1 MAIITISR
9 AAFSGVEALAEA
21 LAGELGY
28 RLYSREEL
36 LSDAAREFNALQ
48 SELESALIH
57 KPGLLE
63 GRGLK
68 RLRFVQCARATIAK
82 AVRADDMV
90 YHGEAG
96 HLLLGP
102 LAHHLRVRA
111 VVPNDA
117 RVANAMA
124 RCDMTR
130 ERATR
135 YVAEL
140 DEKRSHWVK
149 WMHGVDMNDP
159 HSFDLMVNLGRIPA
173 PSAMRLIVDTVRR
186 DFRTTPGDQGTGR
199 RGRGHSR
206 RPARCRGGRWH
217 RDDPHDSALHGR
229 RIEDRGDREAGRGR
243 DRGALGTEGVNQGRP
258 KRCATPAYR
267 FSPGSLSAPRCSRRT
282 RACTSTCSLSS
293 STSISGRSRA
303 SRSS

>member
-9 AAFSGVEALAEA
+9 AAFSGVETLAEA

-68 RLRFVQCARATIAK
+68 KLRFVQCARATIAK
-82 AVRADDMV
+82 AVRGDDMV

-173 PSAMRLIVDTVRR
+173 RSAVRLIVDTVRR
-186 DFRTTPGDQGTGR
+186 DFQTTPESQKVLDDLALQSEIRARVGVDEGIPDDRLDVVVDGGIVTIRTT
-199 RGRGHSR
+199 
-206 RPARCRGGRWH
+206 ARFMADVSKIGAIAKQVAGVTEVR
-217 RDDPHDSALHGR
+217 SALK
-229 RIEDRGDREAGRGR
+229 E
-243 DRGALGTEGVNQGRP
+243 
-258 KRCATPAYR
+258 
-267 FSPGSLSAPRCSRRT
+267 
-282 RACTSTCSLSS
+282 
-293 STSISGRSRA
+293 
-303 SRSS
+303 